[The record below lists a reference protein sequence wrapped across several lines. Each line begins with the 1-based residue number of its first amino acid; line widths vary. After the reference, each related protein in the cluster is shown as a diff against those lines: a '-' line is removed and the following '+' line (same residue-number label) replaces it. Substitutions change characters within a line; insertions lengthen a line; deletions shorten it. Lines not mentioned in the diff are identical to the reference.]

1 MSDKYGNVLLKFTA
15 RLHGKNHADGSQLN
29 QFTSNGVTPTG
40 LFEFDLNSPEPD
52 PVPYGPYPVNR
63 DSRPGNAALVITNDN
78 TTTLRRGILMHTGQ
92 WAGWQPPMPMPNSDG
107 CNSRLAASHQGRV
120 AAARQAGRAGAGA
133 TESVRTTAVS
143 VSSARL
149 AVRRTS
155 VLSLTMS
162 CVHSFEVDP
171 STHELQCVLCG
182 FVEPRVV
189 LDEQAS
195 GEHSGQFIH
204 ALAAV
209 QSGAQLD
216 ASLSARRLNELGAR
230 SVGSDR
236 LRKRVEAVVLRCA
249 PQLQLCAHQTQQTTA
264 MMHDL
269 IQRKLWR
276 GRYAERVV
284 AACAYT
290 VLRRDGEPRTLRD
303 VASTLRLEERDVVRA
318 YQRIVGLLGF
328 KMPLVDA
335 TAFAERAVANLD
347 RIAKL
352 DLKLPEQRA
361 LVDVTTRILTLCQT
375 TALWGTGRRPE
386 ALVAAALS
394 VAVDALKLTE
404 RIQLEH
410 VRSACDTAPSTL
422 KERRSELHK
431 QVLAWADAY
440 STWLQR
446 PVRHYSAVV
455 PSLLT
460 LIKQTEMLTQ
470 LSTQDDTAGITKLF
484 DDDDDEDNDN
494 DDDDDDGCADNADGN
509 AAVADPPAYVNA
521 VQKSDRRMALIVG
534 TKLRMIESGNQL
546 DFTDMEAPY
555 LADGAKAHLV
565 DVHAPLSAQD
575 ERDANTIRLLV
586 LSGVGVRD
594 MLTVNDLTRL
604 LPARQTASEQGI
616 DLDSTQI
623 TGADMDDAELSTY
636 VLSDAER
643 QVKRARVAAD
653 ASMDT
658 EEKKQKKTKGKER
671 KKTK

>member
-1 MSDKYGNVLLKFTA
+1 MS
-15 RLHGKNHADGSQLN
+15 R
-29 QFTSNGVTPTG
+29 
-40 LFEFDLNSPEPD
+40 
-52 PVPYGPYPVNR
+52 
-63 DSRPGNAALVITNDN
+63 
-78 TTTLRRGILMHTGQ
+78 
-92 WAGWQPPMPMPNSDG
+92 
-107 CNSRLAASHQGRV
+107 
-120 AAARQAGRAGAGA
+120 
-133 TESVRTTAVS
+133 
-143 VSSARL
+143 
-149 AVRRTS
+149 
-155 VLSLTMS
+155 

-182 FVEPRVV
+182 FVEPRVA
-189 LDEQAS
+189 LDEQPSEAR
-195 GEHSGQFIH
+195 GERSGQFIH

-236 LRKRVEAVVLRCA
+236 LRKRVEAVVLRCV
-249 PQLQLCAHQTQQTTA
+249 PLLQLRAHQTQQTTA

-269 IQRKLWR
+269 IHRKLWC

-303 VASTLRLEERDVVRA
+303 VASTLDLHERDVVRA
-318 YQRIVGLLGF
+318 YRRIVGLLGF
-328 KMPLVDA
+328 EMPIVDA
-335 TAFAERAVANLD
+335 AAFAERAVA
-347 RIAKL
+347 KL
-352 DLKLPEQRA
+352 ELTLPEQRA

-404 RIQLEH
+404 RINLEN
-410 VRSACDTAPSTL
+410 VRSACDAVPSTL

-440 STWLQR
+440 STWLPR

-460 LIKQTEMLTQ
+460 LIKQTEMLTE

-484 DDDDDEDNDN
+484 DDDDDDEDN
-494 DDDDDDGCADNADGN
+494 DDDDDGCADNADGN

-534 TKLRMIESGNQL
+534 TKLRMIESGNKL
-546 DFTDMEAPY
+546 DFTDIEAPY
-555 LADGAKAHLV
+555 LADGAKARLV
-565 DVHAPLSAQD
+565 NVHGPLSAQD

-623 TGADMDDAELSTY
+623 TGADMHDAELSTY

-653 ASMDT
+653 VSAVPAPPTAADAAAD
-658 EEKKQKKTKGKER
+658 QR
-671 KKTK
+671 